1 MTSKPTHRSL
11 IKNNEIDVSL
21 LLVTLWSERKLIF
34 VTIGVFIVLG
44 FLIAIFSRKEFK
56 TSIKLMPEASQGLEL
71 GSLSGLASQFGLGD
85 FSNAMAGE
93 SLSPE
98 LYPTIVS
105 SIPFIK
111 RLMDSKVYI
120 AKVDSTMT
128 LFDYLKDYKSFSL
141 LSAIKKVTTN
151 LPYTIIGMFRG
162 EREIP
167 IYGNN
172 QEDILY
178 LTYEEWEIY
187 EDLLDRISFDIDKTS
202 GVVTIFVKMP
212 DEYLVAKIATEI
224 EANLLEYLFDYKT
237 ERTRTILKFIEEQLQ
252 VATNRFE
259 KIQEDL
265 AIYRD
270 QNQGTHTQIVRTVEQ
285 RLQSEYD
292 LAFKVYSAMAQKRDE
307 MQLKLQENTPIV
319 KVLQPAFIPKEKS
332 SPRRGFIMIMSVFI
346 GAFLG
351 VGIVLGREFWF
362 YLRGNLKDVNHDGL
376 THCE

>member
-1 MTSKPTHRSL
+1 MTSKPTHRSI
-11 IKNNEIDVSL
+11 IKNNEIEVSV

-44 FLIAIFSRKEFK
+44 LLIAIFSRKEYS
-56 TSIKLMPEASQGLEL
+56 TSIKLMPEASQGIEL

-111 RLMDSKVYI
+111 GLMDSKVYI

-128 LFDYLKDYKSFSL
+128 LFDYLKNHKSFSL
-141 LSAIKKVTTN
+141 PSAIKKVTTN

-187 EDLLDRISFDIDKTS
+187 EDLLDRISFDIDQKS

-270 QNQGTHTQIVRTVEQ
+270 QNQGSHTQIVRTVEQ

-319 KVLQPAFIPKEKS
+319 KILQPAFIPKEKS
-332 SPRRGFIMIMSVFI
+332 SPRRGFIMIMSVFL

-362 YLRGNLKDVNHDGL
+362 YLKGSFKDVNHDDL